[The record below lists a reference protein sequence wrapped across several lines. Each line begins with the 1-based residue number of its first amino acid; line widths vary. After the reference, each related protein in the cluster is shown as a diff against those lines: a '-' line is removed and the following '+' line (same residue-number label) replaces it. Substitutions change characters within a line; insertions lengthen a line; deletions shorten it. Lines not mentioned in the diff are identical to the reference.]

1 MPRTRTRGRG
11 IFWSQAL
18 SRGSDAG
25 KVQGKPGPAIEPGGI
40 EREARAF
47 QHLANHGHGVFVAVL
62 GVDAFTVGELDA
74 QIEQTNIHKLWT
86 QALQIDFHSRLLRI
100 PNCDVA
106 EEVEVEVRAQFVVQP
121 DED

>member
-1 MPRTRTRGRG
+1 VA
-11 IFWSQAL
+11 S
-18 SRGSDAG
+18 SD
-25 KVQGKPGPAIEPGGI
+25 
-40 EREARAF
+40 
-47 QHLANHGHGVFVAVL
+47 GHGVFVAVL

-121 DED
+121 DEDVLVKLFGDTLSVIVGRHQNGRIFHQVRAQQQSVSGGKLAANLA